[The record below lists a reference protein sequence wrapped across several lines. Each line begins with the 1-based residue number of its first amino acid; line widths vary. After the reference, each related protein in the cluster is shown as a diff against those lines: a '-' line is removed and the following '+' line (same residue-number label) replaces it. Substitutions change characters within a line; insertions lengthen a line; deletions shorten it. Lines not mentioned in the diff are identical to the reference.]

1 MGACGWHR
9 IGYSGGRGNESCVR
23 DSEEVVM
30 RIEKTVMQ
38 IPWTVLFLLLAV
50 SLLSSSC
57 SVLMVAN
64 RSSYRGDV
72 SVIQLG
78 VPRSAVIGELGQ
90 PDNFTTLDNG
100 GYDDRYVLD
109 PDAHRGSTRFLT
121 GLFYLGGDIFTVGL
135 TELLFTPAE
144 IAMKDR
150 LVVYHLTYGADQKL
164 VALEK
169 QKS

>member
-1 MGACGWHR
+1 MR
-9 IGYSGGRGNESCVR
+9 SEKR
-23 DSEEVVM
+23 DM
-30 RIEKTVMQ
+30 NT
-38 IPWTVLFLLLAV
+38 PHTFPLLLLAL
-50 SLLSSSC
+50 SLFSSGC

-64 RSSYRGDV
+64 RTSYRGDV
-72 SVIQLG
+72 NVVQVG
-78 VPRSAVIGELGQ
+78 VPRSAVIAELGQ
-90 PDNFTTLDNG
+90 PDNFSTLENG

-109 PDAHRGSTRFLT
+109 PDAHRGTTKFVT
-121 GLFYLGGDIFTVGL
+121 GLFYLGGDIFTLGL

-144 IAMKDR
+144 LAMKDK

>member
-1 MGACGWHR
+1 MDQSSSR
-9 IGYSGGRGNESCVR
+9 ESESCVS
-23 DSEEVVM
+23 DSREVGM
-30 RIEKTVMQ
+30 RTQKPSMKSPRAVPI
-38 IPWTVLFLLLAV
+38 ILLLLAV
-50 SLLSSSC
+50 SLLSSGC

-72 SVIQLG
+72 NVLQLG
-78 VPRSAVIGELGQ
+78 VPRSAVIAELGQ
-90 PDNFTTLDNG
+90 PDNFTTLDTG

-109 PDAHRGSTRFLT
+109 PDAHRGATRFLT

-135 TELLFTPAE
+135 TELIFTPAE

-150 LVVYHLTYGADQKL
+150 LVVYHLTYGADHKL
-164 VALEK
+164 AGLEK